1 VSERNLNL
9 VLILIFLALI
19 TGYVLGAAMGW

>member
-9 VLILIFLALI
+9 VFILIFLALI
-19 TGYVLGAAMGW
+19 TGYMLGAVMGW